1 VVPSSAR
8 GKGAAAPAAAK
19 MTGGENESYDGRCQ
33 CRRASMPSLIRS
45 YVRFTDRISD
55 YVGYLAAAL
64 IFAMGAT
71 LMFDAFTRNVIN
83 MPVHWAVELTQ
94 FTLAAYYFMGGA
106 FTLKNNAHVRM
117 DLFYSS
123 LSERGRARID
133 LATSVCLIFYLV
145 VTLIG
150 GISSLQYAIETN
162 ERRFSIWNPSV
173 IPIKAL
179 LVVCLVLMLM
189 QAVSLVFK
197 HIATL
202 RGEQLS

>member
-1 VVPSSAR
+1 
-8 GKGAAAPAAAK
+8 
-19 MTGGENESYDGRCQ
+19 
-33 CRRASMPSLIRS
+33 MPSLIRS

-64 IFAMGAT
+64 IFVMGAT

-106 FTLKNNAHVRM
+106 FTLKNNSHVRM

-123 LSERGRARID
+123 LSDRSRAKID

-145 VTLIG
+145 VTLFG

-197 HIATL
+197 HVAAL
-202 RGEQLS
+202 RGEKLS

>member
-1 VVPSSAR
+1 MR
-8 GKGAAAPAAAK
+8 G
-19 MTGGENESYDGRCQ
+19 
-33 CRRASMPSLIRS
+33 LIS
-45 YVRFTDRISD
+45 GYVRVTDRMSD
-55 YVGYLAAAL
+55 YVGYFAAGL
-64 IFAMGAT
+64 IFFMGAT

-117 DLFYSS
+117 DLIYAS
-123 LSERGRARID
+123 LSERGKAKMD
-133 LATSVCLIFYLV
+133 LATSGCLIFYLV

-162 ERRFSIWNPSV
+162 EKRFSIWNPSV
-173 IPIKAL
+173 IPIKIL
-179 LVVCLVLMLM
+179 LVICLVLMLM

-197 HIATL
+197 HIATI
-202 RGEQLS
+202 RGEKLS